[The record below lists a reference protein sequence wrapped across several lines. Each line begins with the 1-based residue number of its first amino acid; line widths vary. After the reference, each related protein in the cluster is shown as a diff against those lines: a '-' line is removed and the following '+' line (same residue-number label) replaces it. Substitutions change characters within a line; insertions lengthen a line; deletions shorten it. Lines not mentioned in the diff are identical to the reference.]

1 MSVNI
6 EVTFDF
12 VCPWCYIGVKRL
24 MRAIEGLS
32 DDFDWNLSWK
42 PYEINPKLPAAGVDR
57 ASYRATKYGE
67 ARGRMV
73 DAQVEAQARYDGVQ
87 IDMNSIGIMANSRL
101 AHRLR
106 LLAKEKNLER
116 RYIHAVYKA
125 YFEAGINIGIE
136 AELVRIA
143 ESVRIDADHA
153 RRYLRDI
160 SSDERVVMLEEEARA
175 NGVHEVPHF
184 LIGTIP
190 VTGAIPWTAI
200 KETLVRAADSDLPPP
215 GQGFCAPDDEDC
227 AGSS

>member
-1 MSVNI
+1 MLASGAPSIFPGDKCSRLVCGGRRPLRIGQTRRICGWGGGNGGDVRSSVSGGISCLSGRDPRPERGAKMSVNI

-57 ASYRATKYGE
+57 SSYRATKYGE

-73 DAQVEAQARYDGVQ
+73 DAQVEAQARYDSVQ

-125 YFEAGINIGIE
+125 YFEAGINIGI
-136 AELVRIA
+136 
-143 ESVRIDADHA
+143 
-153 RRYLRDI
+153 
-160 SSDERVVMLEEEARA
+160 
-175 NGVHEVPHF
+175 
-184 LIGTIP
+184 
-190 VTGAIPWTAI
+190 
-200 KETLVRAADSDLPPP
+200 
-215 GQGFCAPDDEDC
+215 
-227 AGSS
+227 